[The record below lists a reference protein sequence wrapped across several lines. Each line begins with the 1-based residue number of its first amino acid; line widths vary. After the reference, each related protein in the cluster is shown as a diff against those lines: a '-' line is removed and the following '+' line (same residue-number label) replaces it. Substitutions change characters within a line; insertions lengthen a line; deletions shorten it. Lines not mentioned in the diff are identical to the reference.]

1 MSAPVTLRS
10 FSGET
15 DDDVQPGEFL
25 KTFRRFTTSACITDD
40 DLIITSFGDHLKYG
54 SPADDWFAELTST
67 KQTWKEVETAFLQR
81 FPPVEKAKR
90 TETELERE
98 LCELRL
104 KTEDLGKKEKYAG
117 EEVYTHVIFAEK
129 ALSLAKQAKI
139 STGSNSIWKVRDELP
154 DIIRQKV
161 KETYPTWT
169 EFCAAI
175 KRVEMAHIRDG
186 VKKYQKEKEEKEKT
200 EAAIASLQ
208 RLHLQGQ
215 RRLPAAP
222 TSSVSNVSQT
232 QQSSTLGGQRNNTP
246 QSNSTNTNAYMGP
259 SSGQGNLPR
268 PAPSPITE
276 ADRSALIR
284 SLALY
289 PMQPNTEAGIAAW
302 HAQLR
307 EWKAKN
313 GETAEVTV
321 NTGFPLQPGG
331 EAPGSGECYRCGR
344 GGHRRIDMRCTT
356 DQINNKER
364 TFRTICGRILRA
376 APTSRVNF
384 VSDADDEFSWLNHQ
398 AFRPTPSPGNGEGP
412 PA

>member
-1 MSAPVTLRS
+1 MARDRATTITPSSNTTSGTSTPSTESSLMLSDILEPASPFEDLFGSTSSPQLGAPQQTAQLSPVKPPQDLPPIMSAPVTLRS

-15 DDDVQPGEFL
+15 DDNVQPGEFL
-25 KTFRRFTTSACITDD
+25 KTFRHFTTSARITDD

-175 KRVEMAHIRDG
+175 KGVEMAHIRDG

-222 TSSVSNVSQT
+222 TSSVSNISQT

-246 QSNSTNTNAYMGP
+246 QSNSTNTNAYTGP

-276 ADRSALIR
+276 AD
-284 SLALY
+284 
-289 PMQPNTEAGIAAW
+289 
-302 HAQLR
+302 
-307 EWKAKN
+307 
-313 GETAEVTV
+313 
-321 NTGFPLQPGG
+321 
-331 EAPGSGECYRCGR
+331 
-344 GGHRRIDMRCTT
+344 
-356 DQINNKER
+356 
-364 TFRTICGRILRA
+364 
-376 APTSRVNF
+376 
-384 VSDADDEFSWLNHQ
+384 
-398 AFRPTPSPGNGEGP
+398 
-412 PA
+412 